1 MKLVDYGFSVVQIET
16 KSSCNMAC
24 QFCPYPLRD
33 DKSALMEDDLVYKAI
48 DQVCNMDLT
57 DFEYVTF
64 SQFNEPLLDKRIFDY
79 VEYAAKRK
87 LKTYFVTNALLLAK
101 SSVREQLL
109 KVSPT
114 IIKISLQTIN
124 KNRNFGDI
132 RGITMDID
140 DYFNTIYT
148 FLSESLNY
156 PSRINIDIGSNF
168 LRKSEYKAK
177 KLLGVSFGDPS
188 VAMDVGELED
198 DIIKFL
204 DGLVQHDSSFKYNS
218 SFLVDFLHNTSVDYL
233 GEEGFVLAPN
243 IRLKIKKFIYG
254 RRIQEFLPTYNKFS
268 CNNRILGILSDGSV
282 VPCCLA
288 YDDSISMGNI
298 NEKTLEEI
306 LIQGTDFLGDLR
318 GYNNCGKHE
327 TCKKC
332 FGEPTKRGLAT
343 RMVYDGL
350 RRLVR
355 RG

>member
-1 MKLVDYGFSVVQIET
+1 MKLIDYGFSVIQIET

-24 QFCPYPLRD
+24 QFCPYPLRE
-33 DKSALMEDDLVYKAI
+33 DKTALMDDDLVYKTI
-48 DQVCNMDLT
+48 DQVSNMDLT
-57 DFEYVTF
+57 GFEYITF

-79 VEYAAKRK
+79 VEYAHKHK
-87 LKTYFVTNALLLAK
+87 LKTYFVTNALLLSK

-109 KVSPT
+109 DVSPS

-124 KNRNFGDI
+124 KYRDFGAI

-140 DYFNTIYT
+140 KYFNTIYA
-148 FLSESLNY
+148 FLSGSLNCS
-156 PSRINIDIGSNF
+156 SRINIDIGSNF
-168 LRKSEYKAK
+168 LSKSKYIAK

-188 VAMDVGELED
+188 VAMNLGDLED
-198 DIIKFL
+198 DIIQFL
-204 DGLVQHDSSFKYNS
+204 DGLVQYDSTFKYNRS
-218 SFLVDFLHNTSVDYL
+218 LLGEFLMNTSVDYV
-233 GEEGFVLAPN
+233 GEEGFALAPN

-254 RRIQEFLPTYNKFS
+254 RRIQEYLPAYNRFS

-306 LIQGTDFLGDLR
+306 LSQGTDFLGNLR
-318 GYNNCGKHE
+318 GHNNCGKHE

-332 FGEPTKRGLAT
+332 FGEPTKRGLAAN
-343 RMVYDGL
+343 MVYEEL
-350 RRLVR
+350 KHLVR